1 MITGDKKVATSARFA
16 LQAAQVDKL
25 AVVYWGRGAL
35 WPAMPQEH
43 FDVVTVQDPFWRGLF
58 AWRVARRMGAK
69 FNVQV
74 HTSVLTMLG
83 KFILRRADSIR
94 VVSEKIKKQVEAIG
108 VRTPITVLPI
118 YVDISKF
125 QNIVRQPHSKK
136 IILWIGRFE
145 WEKDP
150 IFAIHI
156 IKNVI
161 DAGVDARLVML
172 GSGTLE
178 PTIQK
183 LAQDLPVEFA
193 GWQDPVPYLEQA
205 DMVLSTSLHEGY
217 GASMVEALA
226 AGVPVVA
233 PDVGIAREAG
243 AIVAPRLQLAQA
255 TIDTLRSG
263 AVGTL
268 RLAVPSRQEWA
279 EKWKQSLQ

>member
-1 MITGDKKVATSARFA
+1 MKVLMITGDKKVATSARFA

-136 IILWIGRFE
+136 IILWIGRF
-145 WEKDP
+145 
-150 IFAIHI
+150 
-156 IKNVI
+156 
-161 DAGVDARLVML
+161 
-172 GSGTLE
+172 
-178 PTIQK
+178 
-183 LAQDLPVEFA
+183 
-193 GWQDPVPYLEQA
+193 
-205 DMVLSTSLHEGY
+205 
-217 GASMVEALA
+217 
-226 AGVPVVA
+226 
-233 PDVGIAREAG
+233 
-243 AIVAPRLQLAQA
+243 
-255 TIDTLRSG
+255 
-263 AVGTL
+263 
-268 RLAVPSRQEWA
+268 
-279 EKWKQSLQ
+279 